1 MTNNKEY
8 FRLVE
13 NAIQENPFLGKPLS
27 LYEPANYMMSL
38 GGKRIRPILTL
49 MACKLFGGNIND
61 ALQPALAMEVFH
73 NFTLVHD
80 DIMDNAPI
88 RRGKKTVHEKWNA
101 STAILSGDV
110 MLVLA
115 YELISKINPA
125 VLPEAIKLFNETA
138 KRVCEGQQLDM
149 EYQDAENITIDNY
162 VEMIGLKTAALL
174 AGSLKMGALVAGTST
189 ENADLIYTFGYAAGI
204 AFQVQD
210 DLLDTF
216 GDAVTF
222 GKKIG
227 GDIAANKKTYLAIKA
242 MELADD
248 ADKNELKN
256 LANGND
262 FFINEEEKISK
273 VIAIY
278 NKLGV
283 KEITEEARDKY
294 FRSALENLDK
304 ISADTEVK
312 KELANLAAE
321 LVERAK

>member
-1 MTNNKEY
+1 MTINNKEY
-8 FRLVE
+8 YGLVE
-13 NAIQENPFLGKPLS
+13 NAIKELHFHGKPLS

-38 GGKRIRPILTL
+38 GGKRIRPILVL
-49 MACKLFGGNIND
+49 MACKLFGGNIKD
-61 ALQPALAMEVFH
+61 ALHPALAMEVFH

-88 RRGKKTVHEKWNA
+88 RRGKKTVHEQWNTN
-101 STAILSGDV
+101 TAILSGDV

-125 VLPEAIKLFNETA
+125 VLPEVILLFNETA

-149 EYQDAENITIDNY
+149 EYQDAENITLDDY

-174 AGSLKMGALVAGTST
+174 AGSLKMGALVAGANQ
-189 ENADLIYTFGYAAGI
+189 ENAELIYKFGYEAGI
-204 AFQVQD
+204 AFQIQD

-216 GDAVTF
+216 GDSATF

-227 GDIAANKKTYLAIKA
+227 GDIAANKKTYLALKA

-248 ADKNELKN
+248 KDKNELTR
-256 LANGND
+256 LANGTSAAD
-262 FFINEEEKISK
+262 EAEKISK
-273 VIAIY
+273 VISIF

-283 KEITEEARDKY
+283 KEITEAVRDKY
-294 FRSALENLDK
+294 FKNALENLDK
-304 ISADTEVK
+304 IPADTEVK
-312 KELANLAAE
+312 KALSNLASE
-321 LVERAK
+321 LVERTK